1 MRRNPIDEFMKDP
14 DNKARLFVWIT
25 KAMIVCNLYDNNWF
39 YFVYYTLTWRILIKF
54 INYFTSLFN
63 FFI

>member
-25 KAMIVCNLYDNNWF
+25 KAMIVVTF
-39 YFVYYTLTWRILIKF
+39 MITIGFILF
-54 INYFTSLFN
+54 IIHLLGVF
-63 FFI
+63 

>member
-25 KAMIVCNLYDNNWF
+25 KAMIVVTF
-39 YFVYYTLTWRILIKF
+39 MIAIGFILF
-54 INYFTSLFN
+54 IIHLLGVF
-63 FFI
+63 